1 MNDIKKNKV
10 KLNIICSL
18 LLQIAVFCSG
28 LILPRLFI
36 QVYGSKTNGLI
47 SSIQQFLG
55 FITLG
60 EMGIGAVIQYNLY
73 KPLANSNWK
82 DVSQIIAS
90 SKRFFNRLLIVIVTY
105 VLVLALLLPFKTIT
119 EFDYLFTA
127 SLVVSISISYIAQYY
142 FGMTYRQL
150 LDADQLSF
158 VRITPQIIQVVIN
171 IFVCSYLIRAEV
183 DVRLVKF
190 TTSILYC
197 IQPVAIMF
205 FSRIH
210 YPQINL
216 NEKITGEPIKQKWN
230 GIAQHLAAV
239 VVKDTDV
246 VILTLFSTLENVSIY
261 AVYHMIIYGI
271 ETLVEAIT
279 NNFTAVF
286 GRLLA
291 QNNSIEFNK
300 LFAKFELLF
309 HFAMTLVF
317 SCVMILIIPFITVYT
332 NGIDDTN
339 YIVPAFAFVITI
351 AHWLYSARL
360 PYHVL
365 IKAAGHYKQTQG
377 SAIIEALVNIVVSAF
392 MVFEYGLI
400 GVAIGTACAMLYRSV
415 YYLIYLSKHILKRTF
430 WLSIR
435 LYVVDII
442 SFALIIMLTASV
454 KMTSV
459 SFVGWAIMAVKVFAV
474 ALIAAAIVN
483 AVFNFRIVKRCF
495 LTKDLEWRK

>member
-1 MNDIKKNKV
+1 MNDIKKNKI
-10 KLNIICSL
+10 KLNIVCSL
-18 LLQIAVFCSG
+18 VLQIAVFCSG

-36 QVYGSKTNGLI
+36 QAYGSKTNGLI

-73 KPLANSNWK
+73 KPLAESNWK

-90 SKRFFNRLLIVIVTY
+90 SKRFFNRLLIAIVIYIV
-105 VLVLALLLPFKTIT
+105 VLAALLPYKTIN

-127 SLVVSISISYIAQYY
+127 SLVISISISYIAQYY

-158 VRITPQIIQVVIN
+158 VRIIPQIIQVVIN
-171 IFVCSYLIRAEV
+171 IFVCSYLIKADV

-197 IQPVAIMF
+197 IQPLVIMI
-205 FSRIH
+205 FSRLH

-216 NEKITGEPIKQKWN
+216 KEKIIGEPIKQKWN

-239 VVKDTDV
+239 ILKDTDAV
-246 VILTLFSTLENVSIY
+246 VLTLFSTLENVSIY

-271 ETLVEAIT
+271 ETLIEAVT
-279 NNFTAVF
+279 NNYTAVF
-286 GRLLA
+286 GRLFA
-291 QNNSIEFNK
+291 KNNCIEFNK
-300 LFAKFELLF
+300 LFDKFELVF
-309 HFAMTLVF
+309 HFVMTLVF
-317 SCVMILIIPFITVYT
+317 SCIMVLIVPFVTVYT
-332 NGIDDTN
+332 NGINDAN
-339 YIVPAFAFVITI
+339 YIVPTFAFVITI
-351 AHWLYSARL
+351 AHWLYSVRL
-360 PYHVL
+360 PYHIL

-377 SAIIEALVNIVVSAF
+377 SAVIEAMINIVISVLTVYKF
-392 MVFEYGLI
+392 GLI
-400 GVAIGTACAMLYRSV
+400 GVALGTACAMLYRSV
-415 YYLIYLSKHILKRTF
+415 YYLMYLSKHILKRNF

-435 LYVVDII
+435 FYMIDII
-442 SFALIIMLTASV
+442 SFALIIMLTTSI

-459 SFVGWAIMAVKVFAV
+459 SFFAWVILAIKVFVVAFITAV
-474 ALIAAAIVN
+474 IVN
-483 AVFNFRIVKRCF
+483 LICNFRKIKRYF
-495 LTKDLEWRK
+495 LTRKN